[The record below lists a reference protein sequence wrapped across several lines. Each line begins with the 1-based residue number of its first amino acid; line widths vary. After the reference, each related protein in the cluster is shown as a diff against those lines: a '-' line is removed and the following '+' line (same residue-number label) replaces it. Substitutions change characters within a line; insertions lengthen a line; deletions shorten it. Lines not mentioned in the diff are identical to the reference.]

1 MPKKILTLET
11 QDNQFLI
18 RGVNKKPLPL
28 RGKFIID
35 KDNELICLFS
45 EESAYKQFGFSK
57 QIKFRGSWK
66 FTPEHNLVFE
76 VKKQYKNLKFKR
88 IVLKTGFIDC
98 DKEGLIFTIKRKV
111 SSHREK
117 IELLKLRGRFSTDRF
132 NRLIF
137 EVNKKEP
144 DFLVF
149 RGAWDIDKNLQIT
162 YTYQK
167 LKTKKKIYFR
177 LKGYWKVSEKNK
189 LVYILENLPGER
201 LEFKTH
207 LQTLNLYP
215 QRGILKYRL
224 GVALKQERRIR
235 VISFYGELKFS
246 RKGGVF
252 LELGCG
258 GERKIRLKISFSLS
272 KENKLIC
279 SLYREEGNFL
289 GLSLVFKRN
298 TPCFNYFLRLP
309 KSSSGRRI
317 ELGGSFKF

>member
-1 MPKKILTLET
+1 MPKKNLILET

-35 KDNELICLFS
+35 KGNELIYLFS
-45 EESAYKQFGFSK
+45 EGSAYKQFGLSK
-57 QIKFRGSWK
+57 QIKFQGSWRL
-66 FTPEHNLVFE
+66 TPEHNLVFK
-76 VKKQYKNLKFKR
+76 VKKQYKNLKLKR
-88 IVLKTGFIDC
+88 IILKTGFIDC

-111 SSHREK
+111 SESKEK
-117 IELLKLRGRFSTDRF
+117 IEFFKLRGRFSTDRF

-162 YTYQK
+162 YIYQK
-167 LKTKKKIYFR
+167 LKTRKKIYFQ

-189 LVYILENLPGER
+189 LVYILENAPGER

-215 QRGILKYRL
+215 QKGVLKYRL

-235 VISFYGELKFS
+235 VIVFYGELKFS

-258 GERKIRLKISFSLS
+258 RKRKVRLKISFSLS
-272 KENKLIC
+272 RKSKLIC
-279 SLYREEGNFL
+279 SLYREEGNFS

-298 TPCFNYFLRLP
+298 TPYFNYFLRLA
-309 KSSSGRRI
+309 KGSSGKRI